1 MPNLWYI
8 LQYPQV
14 AEPVGTDFVEPI
26 VPDQTPGWFQPVNQ
40 PVLPVEYRHLL
51 PSLFFQ
57 GEPDDFV
64 EPGQSELESAW
75 FQATEQPLV
84 LRPEHR
90 YSFPYLFLHLNP
102 LDYLEP
108 GAEESAWFLP
118 TDEPVLPVE
127 YRYTLPCMFVQIDPQ
142 DILEVGGPILTLPSR
157 TLTVELGPRTTQVYL
172 PDRTITVELRPGG
185 RQRQ

>member
-26 VPDQTPGWFQPVNQ
+26 VPDQTPGWFQPTNQ

-64 EPGQSELESAW
+64 EPGASDLESAW

-84 LRPEHR
+84 LRPEQR
-90 YSFPYLFLHLNP
+90 YSFPYLFLHLTP
-102 LDYLEP
+102 LDYIEP

-118 TDEPVLPVE
+118 TDQPVLPVE
-127 YRYTLPCMFVQIDPQ
+127 YRYALPYMFVQIDPQ
-142 DILEVGGPILTLPSR
+142 DILTSGGIMMALPPR
-157 TLTVELGPRTTQVYL
+157 TLQG
-172 PDRTITVELRPGG
+172 ELRTRSLAGVLPQRTLGLELREGG
-185 RQRQ
+185 RRKI